1 MKRESIGMNS
11 QNEASG
17 NTSEKRSMAGELVRK
32 LVTERNEVL
41 VLFCRL
47 AGLDP
52 FEDKP
57 ARTTPAELLESFCQK
72 LVDYIA
78 AGHFILYDRILRGEE
93 RRDEIRKVAEE
104 VYPAIAST
112 TEAALDFNDKY
123 NCGDHCQITNSLFQ
137 DLSKLGEVL
146 AQRIELEDQLARL
159 LCQSCNLR
167 QASAG

>member
-1 MKRESIGMNS
+1 MNS

-17 NTSEKRSMAGELVRK
+17 NTSEKRRMAGELVRK

-47 AGLDP
+47 AGLDS
-52 FEDKP
+52 FEDKS
-57 ARTTPAELLESFCQK
+57 AKTAPAELLESFCQI

-78 AGHFILYDRILRGEE
+78 AGHFILYDRVLRGEE
-93 RRDEIRKVAEE
+93 RREEIRKVAEE
-104 VYPAIAST
+104 IYPAIAKT
-112 TEAALDFNDKY
+112 TETALDFNDKY
-123 NCGDHCQITNSLFQ
+123 NCEDQCQITNSLFQ

-146 AQRIELEDQLARL
+146 AQRIELEDRLARM

-167 QASAG
+167 EASAG